1 LGHKDI
7 SEHTAQQVDKEV
19 RRIIQECHAE
29 ATRLLKAHRSQ
40 LDALAKA
47 LLERETLDEVAIQ
60 EVTGLKP
67 SAVPGPEK
75 HS

>member
-1 LGHKDI
+1 
-7 SEHTAQQVDKEV
+7 
-19 RRIIQECHAE
+19 
-29 ATRLLKAHRSQ
+29 